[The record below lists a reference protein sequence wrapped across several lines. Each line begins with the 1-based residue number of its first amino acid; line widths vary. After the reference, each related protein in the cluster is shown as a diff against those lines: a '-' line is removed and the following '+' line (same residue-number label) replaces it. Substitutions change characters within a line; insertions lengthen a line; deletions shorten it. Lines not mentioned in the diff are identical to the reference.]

1 MSKILLNSS
10 FNFKNQISKYVGKV
24 RDVYELKD
32 DILIMIV
39 SDRISA
45 FDVVMPAGITYKG
58 QVLNQI
64 ANEMLNNTSDIIDN
78 WLIEMPDPNVS
89 IGKKCNPIKIEM
101 VVRGYL
107 SGHSYRLYNSGHRNL
122 CGNILPEKMKENDKF
137 KSPIITPATKAEKGL
152 HDEDISPKSI
162 IEQNIINKDDY
173 EYLHEKSLELFIRG
187 SDLASKNGLIL
198 VDTKYEFG
206 YDSNGVITL
215 IDEIHT
221 PDSSRYFY
229 KDSYDE
235 LQIKGEKQ
243 KQLSKEFFREW
254 LMQNGFQGK
263 NKQVI
268 PKMTENVVEMV
279 SRRYIELYE
288 KLIGKKFVISGSCDI
303 VKRINKNLKDFIV

>member
-1 MSKILLNSS
+1 MSKVLLNSS

-45 FDVVMPAGITYKG
+45 FDVVMPTGITYKG

-64 ANEMLNNTSDIIDN
+64 ANEMLNNCSDIIDN

-89 IGKKCNPIKIEM
+89 IGKKCDPIKIEM

-107 SGHSYRLYNSGHRNL
+107 SGHSYRLYNNGQRNL
-122 CGNILPEKMKENDKF
+122 CGNILPENMKQNDKF

-162 IEQNIINKDDY
+162 IEQNIVNKNDY
-173 EYLHEKSLELFIRG
+173 EYLHEKSLELFKRG
-187 SDLASKNGLIL
+187 TDLASKNGLIL

-206 YDSNGVITL
+206 YDSNGLITL

-229 KDSYDE
+229 KDSYED

-254 LMQNGFQGK
+254 LMKNGFQGK
-263 NKQVI
+263 EKQVI

-279 SRRYIELYE
+279 GRRYIELYE
-288 KLIGKKFVISGSCDI
+288 KLIGKKFVISSSHDI
-303 VKRINKNLKDFIV
+303 IKRINKNLKDFIV

>member
-45 FDVVMPAGITYKG
+45 FDVVMPTAITYKG

-64 ANEMLNNTSDIIDN
+64 ANEMLNNSSDIIDN

-122 CGNILPEKMKENDKF
+122 CDKF

-173 EYLHEKSLELFIRG
+173 EYLHEKSLELFKRG

>member
-1 MSKILLNSS
+1 MSKVLLNSS

-45 FDVVMPAGITYKG
+45 FDVVMPTGITYKG

-64 ANEMLNNTSDIIDN
+64 ANEMLNNSSDIIDN

-122 CGNILPEKMKENDKF
+122 CGNILPENMKENDKF

-173 EYLHEKSLELFIRG
+173 EYLHEKSLELFKRG
-187 SDLASKNGLIL
+187 TDLASKNGLIL

-268 PKMTENVVEMV
+268 PKMTENVIEMV

-288 KLIGKKFVISGSCDI
+288 KLIGKKFVISSSCDI
-303 VKRINKNLKDFIV
+303 VKRININLKDFIV

>member
-1 MSKILLNSS
+1 MSKVLLNSN
-10 FNFKNQISKYVGKV
+10 FNFKKQVSKYIGKV
-24 RDVYELKD
+24 RDVYEIKD
-32 DILIMIV
+32 DLLVMIV

-45 FDVVMPAGITYKG
+45 FDVVMPKGITYKG

-64 ANEMLNNTSDIIDN
+64 ANEMLNETNDIIDN
-78 WLIEMPDPNVS
+78 WLIDSPDPNVS
-89 IGKKCNPIKIEM
+89 IGKKCIPIKIEM

-107 SGHSYRLYNSGHRNL
+107 SGHSYRVYNSGQRNL
-122 CGNILPEKMKENDKF
+122 CGNILPENMNENDKF

-162 IEQNIINKDDY
+162 IDQNIINKNDY
-173 EYLHEKSLELFIRG
+173 EYLHEKSLELFKRG
-187 SDLASKNGLIL
+187 TEFASNNGLIL

-206 YDSNGVITL
+206 YDSNGAITL

-229 KDSYDE
+229 KDSYED

-263 NKQVI
+263 KKQVI
-268 PKMTENVVEMV
+268 PEMTENVVEMV
-279 SRRYIELYE
+279 GRRYIELYE
-288 KLIGKKFVISGSCDI
+288 KLIGKKFVISSSYDI

>member
-1 MSKILLNSS
+1 MSKVLLNSS

-45 FDVVMPAGITYKG
+45 FDVVMPTGITYKG

-64 ANEMLNNTSDIIDN
+64 ANEMLNNSSDIIDN
-78 WLIEMPDPNVS
+78 WLIEIPDPNVS

-122 CGNILPEKMKENDKF
+122 CGNILPENMKENDKF

-152 HDEDISPKSI
+152 HDEDITPKSI

-173 EYLHEKSLELFIRG
+173 EYLHEKSLELFKRG
-187 SDLASKNGLIL
+187 TDLASKNGLIL
-198 VDTKYEFG
+198 VDSKYEFG

-268 PKMTENVVEMV
+268 PKMTENVIDMV

-288 KLIGKKFVISGSCDI
+288 KLIGKKFVISSSCDI
-303 VKRINKNLKDFIV
+303 VKRININLKDFIV

>member
-45 FDVVMPAGITYKG
+45 FDVVMPTAITYKG

-64 ANEMLNNTSDIIDN
+64 ANEMLNNSSDIIDN

-173 EYLHEKSLELFIRG
+173 EYLHEKSLELFKRG

-198 VDTKYEFG
+198 VDSKYEFG

-288 KLIGKKFVISGSCDI
+288 KLIGKKFMISGSCDI

>member
-1 MSKILLNSS
+1 MSRVLLNSS

-45 FDVVMPAGITYKG
+45 FDVVMPTGITYKG

-64 ANEMLNNTSDIIDN
+64 ANEMLNNSSDIIDN

-122 CGNILPEKMKENDKF
+122 CGNILPENMKENDKF

-152 HDEDISPKSI
+152 HDEDITPKSI

-173 EYLHEKSLELFIRG
+173 EYLHEKSLELFKRG
-187 SDLASKNGLIL
+187 TDLASKNGLIL
-198 VDTKYEFG
+198 VDSKYEFG

-268 PKMTENVVEMV
+268 PKMTENVIEMV

-288 KLIGKKFVISGSCDI
+288 KLIGKKFVISSSCDI

>member
-45 FDVVMPAGITYKG
+45 FDVVMPTAITYKG

-64 ANEMLNNTSDIIDN
+64 ANEMLNNSSDIIDN

-173 EYLHEKSLELFIRG
+173 EYLHEKSLELFKRG

-288 KLIGKKFVISGSCDI
+288 KLIGKKFVISSSCDI

>member
-45 FDVVMPAGITYKG
+45 FDVVMPTAITYKG

-64 ANEMLNNTSDIIDN
+64 ANEMLNNSSDIIDN

-122 CGNILPEKMKENDKF
+122 CGNILPENMKENDKF

-173 EYLHEKSLELFIRG
+173 EYLHEKSLELFKRG

-288 KLIGKKFVISGSCDI
+288 KLIGKKFVISSSCDI
-303 VKRINKNLKDFIV
+303 VKRININLKDFIV

>member
-1 MSKILLNSS
+1 MSKVLLNSS

-45 FDVVMPAGITYKG
+45 FDVVMPTGITYKG

-64 ANEMLNNTSDIIDN
+64 ANEMLNNSSDIIDN

-122 CGNILPEKMKENDKF
+122 CGNILPENMKENDKF

-152 HDEDISPKSI
+152 HDEDITPKSI

-173 EYLHEKSLELFIRG
+173 EYLHEKSLELFKRG
-187 SDLASKNGLIL
+187 TDLASKNGLIL

-229 KDSYDE
+229 KDSYEE

-288 KLIGKKFVISGSCDI
+288 KLIGKKFVISSSCDI

>member
-1 MSKILLNSS
+1 MSKVLLNSS

-45 FDVVMPAGITYKG
+45 FDVVMPTGITYKG

-64 ANEMLNNTSDIIDN
+64 ANEMLNNSSDIIDN

-173 EYLHEKSLELFIRG
+173 EYLHEKSLELFKRG

>member
-1 MSKILLNSS
+1 MNKVLLNSS

-45 FDVVMPAGITYKG
+45 FDVVMPTGITYKG

-78 WLIEMPDPNVS
+78 WLIEMPDPNAS

-107 SGHSYRLYNSGHRNL
+107 SGHSYRLYNSGKRNL
-122 CGNILPEKMKENDKF
+122 CGNILSENMKENDKF
-137 KSPIITPATKAEKGL
+137 RSPIITPATKAEKGL

-173 EYLHEKSLELFIRG
+173 EYIHEKSLELFKRG
-187 SDLASKNGLIL
+187 TDLASKNGLIL

-229 KDSYDE
+229 KDSYQD

-263 NKQVI
+263 KKQVI
-268 PKMTENVVEMV
+268 PEMTENVVEMV
-279 SRRYIELYE
+279 GRRYIELYE
-288 KLIGKKFVISGSCDI
+288 KLIGKKFVISSSYDI

>member
-1 MSKILLNSS
+1 MSKVLLNSS

-45 FDVVMPAGITYKG
+45 FDVVMPTGITYKG

-64 ANEMLNNTSDIIDN
+64 ANEMLNNSSDIIDN

-122 CGNILPEKMKENDKF
+122 CGNILPENMKENDKF

-152 HDEDISPKSI
+152 HDEDITPKSI

-173 EYLHEKSLELFIRG
+173 EYLHEKSLELFKRG
-187 SDLASKNGLIL
+187 TDLASKNGLIL
-198 VDTKYEFG
+198 VDSKYEFG

-268 PKMTENVVEMV
+268 PKMTENVIEMV

-288 KLIGKKFVISGSCDI
+288 KLIGKKFVISSSCDI

>member
-10 FNFKNQISKYVGKV
+10 FNFKNQISKYVGNV

-45 FDVVMPAGITYKG
+45 FDVVMPTGITYKG

-64 ANEMLNNTSDIIDN
+64 ANEMLNNSSDIIDN

-122 CGNILPEKMKENDKF
+122 CGNILPENMKENDKF

-173 EYLHEKSLELFIRG
+173 EYLHEKSLELFKRG

-263 NKQVI
+263 NKQLI

>member
-1 MSKILLNSS
+1 MSQVLIDSS
-10 FNFKNQISKYVGKV
+10 FNFRNQISKYVGKV
-24 RDVYELKD
+24 RDVYELKNN
-32 DILIMIV
+32 ILVMIV

-45 FDVVMPAGITYKG
+45 FDVVMPKGITYKG

-64 ANEMLNNTSDIIDN
+64 ALEMLNMTNDIIEN
-78 WLIEMPDPNVS
+78 WLIDSPDPNVS
-89 IGKKCNPIKIEM
+89 IGKKCKPIKVEM

-107 SGHSYRLYNSGHRNL
+107 SGHSYRFYNSGQRNL
-122 CGNILPEKMKENDKF
+122 CGNNLPENMRENDKF
-137 KSPIITPATKAEKGL
+137 KFPIITPATKAEKGF

-162 IEQNIINKDDY
+162 IEKNIINKNDY
-173 EYLHEKSLELFIRG
+173 EYLHEKSLELFNRG
-187 SDLASKNGLIL
+187 TELASKNGLIL

-206 YDSNGVITL
+206 YDSNGVINL

-229 KDSYDE
+229 KDSYE
-235 LQIKGEKQ
+235 ILQIRGEKQ

-263 NKQVI
+263 KNQVI
-268 PKMTENVVEMV
+268 PVMSDEVVEMV

-288 KLIGKKFVISGSCDI
+288 RLTGKKFTISNNDNI
-303 VKRINKNLKDFIV
+303 IERINKNLKEFII